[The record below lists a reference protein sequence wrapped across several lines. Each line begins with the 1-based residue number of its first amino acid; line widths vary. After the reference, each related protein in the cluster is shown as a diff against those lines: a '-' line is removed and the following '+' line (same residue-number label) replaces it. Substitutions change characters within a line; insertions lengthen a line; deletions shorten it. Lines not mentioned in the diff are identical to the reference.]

1 MSSLK
6 SLLRSFGKSAAG
18 FSLPSTTNRAIGLSD
33 FESYIAPSDGWIVFY
48 NYSQSEG
55 YLGIYAIVG
64 SQVQCRSD
72 VPTRKD
78 TSAAVYLP
86 VRKGMEVR
94 KDGETPSEIYF
105 IPCDGV

>member
-1 MSSLK
+1 MPSLK

-33 FESYIAPSDGWIVFY
+33 FESYTAPSDGWIVFY
-48 NYSQSEG
+48 KFSTADA
-55 YLGIYAIVG
+55 YLGVYAIIG
-64 SQVQCRSD
+64 NQVQCRTD
-72 VPTRKD
+72 VPTRTN

-94 KDGETPSEIYF
+94 KDGDTPSEIYF